1 LDLEAFF
8 YKPFINENIDNTIVG
23 IKMAVQHKV
32 DKAID
37 EISKR
42 IRTYNE
48 HRKLFQDLFRK
59 VKYTLNPAEF
69 PEAFDIQTSDTLFS
83 LKVPKTNIDGL
94 KIAGIDGGVI
104 HRSLN
109 YFDIALIRAVGVL
122 FYHVKDANPIVRYIP
137 EEQPFPD
144 ILTSIEPLTQNEIE
158 SLISI
163 WRMQKEIKCGITLL
177 EEDLP
182 DIIILDGSVLPNIDY
197 RQISQSDFLVS
208 QYRKLKAQYRR
219 LYTLCQKNRTAL
231 CGVVK
236 DSRSAIL
243 THKLSALLP
252 HLSKLPEFDRLVEI
266 DYRPIIRQLR
276 DTDLLYQ
283 VLDTNERTFEF
294 LLSNFNDELD
304 KDLPDF
310 SIHCFYMKTAEFDTP
325 LRVEFP
331 LLFSTQHE
339 HAQTISSLV
348 NAVSKYNPEYGLP
361 SVIIEADARA
371 RLQETDADIL
381 VDEIAAKIGY
391 TSFSLQKRR
400 NRLPFK

>member
-1 LDLEAFF
+1 MAV
-8 YKPFINENIDNTIVG
+8 KNTI
-23 IKMAVQHKV
+23 
-32 DKAID
+32 DEAID
-37 EISKR
+37 DISKR

-48 HRKLFQDLFRK
+48 HRKLFQDLFRQ
-59 VKYTLNPAEF
+59 VKDKLNPSEF
-69 PEAFDIQTSDTLFS
+69 PPAFDIKTSDNLFTV
-83 LKVPKTNIDGL
+83 KVPKTNIDGL

-122 FYHVKDANPIVRYIP
+122 FYHRKDSKPLVRYIP

-144 ILTSIEPLTQNEIE
+144 ILTSIEPLSQNEIE

-163 WRMQKEIKCGITLL
+163 WRMQKEIRCGIDLL
-177 EEDLP
+177 EEDHP
-182 DIIILDGSVLPNIDY
+182 DIIILDGSVLPVIDL
-197 RQISQSDFLVS
+197 RQISQSEFLVS
-208 QYRKLKAQYRR
+208 QYKKLKAQYRR

-243 THKLSALLP
+243 TKKLSAILP
-252 HLSKLPEFDRLVEI
+252 HLSKLPEFSKLVEI
-266 DYRPIIRQLR
+266 DYRPIVKQLR

-294 LLSNFNDELD
+294 LLSNFNDESD

-310 SIHCFYMKTAEFDTP
+310 NIHCFYMKTAEFDTP
-325 LRVEFP
+325 LRVEYP
-331 LLFSTQHE
+331 VLFSTQNE
-339 HAQTISSLV
+339 QAQTIASLV

-381 VDEIAAKIGY
+381 VDEIASKIGY

-400 NRLPFK
+400 NRLPFKTSG

>member
-1 LDLEAFF
+1 
-8 YKPFINENIDNTIVG
+8 
-23 IKMAVQHKV
+23 MAVQHKV

-48 HRKLFQDLFRK
+48 HRKLFQDLFRE
-59 VKYTLNPAEF
+59 VKHSLNPAEF
-69 PEAFDIQTSDTLFS
+69 PEAFDIQTSDNLFS

-122 FYHVKDANPIVRYIP
+122 FYHVKDSKPIVRYIP

-208 QYRKLKAQYRR
+208 QYRKLRAQYRR
-219 LYTLCQKNRTAL
+219 LYTLCQNNRTAL

-243 THKLSALLP
+243 TNKLSALLP
-252 HLSKLPEFDRLVEI
+252 HLSKLPEFAKLVEI
-266 DYRPIIRQLR
+266 DYRPIIKQLR

-310 SIHCFYMKTAEFDTP
+310 NIHCFYMKTAEFDTP

-381 VDEIAAKIGY
+381 VDEIASKIGY